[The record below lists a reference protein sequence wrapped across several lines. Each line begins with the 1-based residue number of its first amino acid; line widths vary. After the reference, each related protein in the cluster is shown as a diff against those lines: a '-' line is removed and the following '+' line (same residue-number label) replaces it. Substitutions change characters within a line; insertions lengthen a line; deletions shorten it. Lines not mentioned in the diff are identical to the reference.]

1 MPVLRE
7 QRQVSSIGPVG
18 VVRSRGGDA
27 ERYNRLANATQQLT
41 ELAISEMGRQA
52 ERSGAE
58 KAQQLD
64 IEKITAINPETGKP
78 EALDWINSSRFI
90 GRKGAEAYER
100 VVADRFQFEIEQQ
113 IENKAKE
120 VALTYSDTP
129 YAEKEYAEVMNTY
142 IDGLAEGSKVGG
154 KATEYTNFIYRAG
167 STFVAASTLSLRRK
181 QKEIEDRKILQA
193 LGQRNEKDSD
203 VAYYLGQGGDLT
215 KFRKTLEANEARNQD
230 LIDSGVQTNV
240 DVKTASSETL
250 KSNYVSG
257 AIEGIFSKQDNTGNR
272 VTTSN
277 DRRLIEIAIRRGK
290 ADLLPEELRK
300 QVEPLLPY
308 VSETNKRAVL
318 AEMAAYSADYDAIEN
333 DIKAQQSVDLKA
345 AQNASALVYENQA
358 DSNKITYYNQ
368 FSTAYNSGDPISADM
383 LLKSFDMDINNKIRQ
398 MQDATQKQDH
408 KSLEQN
414 LRRSALEPVVSIIGA
429 DGNPTDAKTYLRGG
443 NLNVGNRLTPRQR
456 KVIDFLRSNPSFYD
470 SGLDLVFVE
479 QMLEGTDDEVQAG
492 IDAYKRS
499 SDFKNTTTDL
509 INDISN
515 GDAGSEEVNKRIE
528 EINNSTDLDDTEKDN
543 EKKRLL
549 FNSANAIVN
558 GLPEQNSRELN
569 NIAEFVSS
577 NGNNNMG
584 LSDDSL
590 EAAQDIINATDET
603 NRGKI
608 VTEIIKKKNRVK
620 SEETEAEKRL
630 ADEAKIA
637 QNKVR
642 AFSSSANKDKDV
654 REAMDTILKDHGFTS
669 ALDRATMESPHF
681 YELMK
686 KTISQ
691 DLHVGLK
698 SIGKGQ
704 VPNSDAEVIMRHYQV
719 LSKLDNGK
727 RNALIPTLTPTEIF
741 RLDEIS
747 RLKGFYGD
755 EKSFSDIISE
765 ITLNEVDKSRQ
776 NIRDFTLK
784 IDDVQHT
791 PSSFLATY
799 VKYDGDVVGNDPLV
813 QTMYE
818 GAVEMMASNKVS
830 PDLMQQKIEED
841 IAQRFAK
848 DEYVV
853 DPNGVIGGLTRH
865 AISVSFPDKQEAN
878 VFVELVNSQ
887 LPRGYAIGEPEDIVV
902 ETEEVR
908 RKGAKTGAPALVK
921 REVVGQTKRVY
932 LVPYS
937 ETDTEV
943 IYFSHILSNTN
954 ELVPMYM
961 NRNGDVLENEM
972 DFISAEEVI
981 HPAFD
986 LTETN
991 EWAEGEARK
1000 SQELLLAA
1008 TLRNQQNAAAIRD
1021 GLAKR
1026 PRMFDGIAGIRETPF
1041 TRSLGALDRD
1051 KLIKYEGDR

>member
-52 ERSGAE
+52 ERKGAE

-250 KSNYVSG
+250 KANYVSG

-290 ADLLPEELRK
+290 ANLLPEELRK

-308 VSETNKRAVL
+308 VNESNKRAVL
-318 AEMAAYSADYDAIEN
+318 AEMAAYSADYDSIEN
-333 DIKAQQSVDLKA
+333 NIKAQQTADLKA
-345 AQNASALVYENQA
+345 AQNASSLVYESQA

-408 KSLEQN
+408 KSLEQD

-443 NLNVGNRLTPRQR
+443 NVNVGNRLTSLQR

-499 SDFKNTTTDL
+499 SDFKNGTTDL

-515 GDAGSEEVNKRIE
+515 GDAGSEELNKRIG
-528 EINNSTDLDDTEKDN
+528 EINNTTDLDDTEKNN
-543 EKKRLL
+543 EKKRLF

-558 GLPEQNSRELN
+558 GLAEQNSRELN
-569 NIAEFVSS
+569 NIAEFVRS

-603 NRGKI
+603 NREKI

-620 SEETEAEKRL
+620 SEETEAEKKL

-642 AFSSSANKDKDV
+642 AFSSSASKDKDV

-691 DLHVGLK
+691 DLHVALK

-747 RLKGFYGD
+747 RLKAFYGD

-799 VKYDGDVVGNDPLV
+799 IKYDGDVVGNDPLV

-830 PDLMQQKIEED
+830 ADLMQQKIEED

-887 LPRGYAIGEPEDIVV
+887 LPKGYAIGEPEDIVV

-908 RKGAKTGAPALVK
+908 RRGARTGAPTLVK

-961 NRNGDVLENEM
+961 NRNGDVLEDEM

-1000 SQELLLAA
+1000 SQELLSAA
-1008 TLRNQQNAAAIRD
+1008 ILRNQQNAEAMRD
-1021 GLAKR
+1021 ALAKR

-1041 TRSLGALDRD
+1041 TRSL
-1051 KLIKYEGDR
+1051 YEGNR